1 MTRPASVSDW
11 RERAQKRLP
20 RMMFE
25 YIDGGSY
32 AETTLK
38 RNIGAIERIA
48 LRQRILTDVSKLQL
62 STEVLGEK
70 LAMPLLL
77 APVGMAG
84 LYARRGEVQAARAA
98 QGAGL
103 PFCLSTVSICSIEE
117 VRAAVPDPLWFQL
130 YMIKDRGY
138 METLLE
144 RAKAAGSRVLVFTVD
159 LPIPGARYRDIRS
172 GLSGVL
178 TPLDKIKRGLNGLAH
193 PHWMW
198 DVFLNGRPQSFGNLV
213 EAMPNAKGTDDFSR
227 WIGKNFD
234 ASVNWADFDWVRER
248 WDGPIIIKGIL
259 DAEDAKRAADVGAD
273 GIVVSNH
280 GGRQLDGVPAAI
292 EALPAISRA
301 VGDRMTVLMDGG
313 VRSGLDVLKALALGA
328 KAVLIGRAWAYAL
341 GGGGEAGVSAM
352 LATMRHELEVAMAL
366 TGCTDIRTA
375 GDHLLVKDL

>member
-38 RNIGAIERIA
+38 RNIEAMERIA

-70 LAMPLLL
+70 LAMPLVL

-117 VRAAVPDPLWFQL
+117 VRAAAPEPLWFQL

-138 METLLE
+138 METLLQ

-159 LPIPGARYRDIRS
+159 LPIPGARYRDVRS

-178 TPLDKIKRGLNGLAH
+178 TPLDKLKRGLNGLAH

-198 DVFLNGRPQSFGNLV
+198 NVFLNGRPQSFGNLV

-227 WIGKNFD
+227 WIGGNFD

-259 DAEDAKRAADVGAD
+259 DAEDARRAADVGAD

-328 KAVLIGRAWAYAL
+328 KAVLIGRAWAFAL

-352 LATMRHELEVAMAL
+352 LTTMRHELEVAMAL
-366 TGCTDIRTA
+366 TGCTDVRAA

>member
-1 MTRPASVSDW
+1 
-11 RERAQKRLP
+11 
-20 RMMFE
+20 MMFE

-38 RNIGAIERIA
+38 RNVEAIERIA
-48 LRQRILTDVSKLQL
+48 LRQRVLTDVSKLQL
-62 STEVLGEK
+62 STELFGQT

-84 LYARRGEVQAARAA
+84 LYARRGETQAARAA
-98 QGAGL
+98 QKAGL

-117 VRAAVPDPLWFQL
+117 VRAATPDPIWFQL

-138 METLLE
+138 MSALLE
-144 RAKAAGSRVLVFTVD
+144 RAKAAGTKVLVFTVD

-172 GLSGVL
+172 GLSGIL
-178 TPLDKIKRGLNGLAH
+178 TPLDKLKRGVNGLMH

-234 ASVNWADFDWVRER
+234 ASVNWDDFDWVRER
-248 WDGPIIIKGIL
+248 WDGPIVIKGIL
-259 DAEDAKRAADVGAD
+259 DAEDAKRAAEIGAE
-273 GIVVSNH
+273 GLVVSNH
-280 GGRQLDGVPAAI
+280 GGRQLDGVPASI

-328 KAVLIGRAWAYAL
+328 KGVLIGRAWAFAL

-352 LATMRHELEVAMAL
+352 LTTMRHELEVAMAL
-366 TGCTDIRTA
+366 TGCTDVRTA
-375 GDHLLVKDL
+375 GDHLLVRDL

>member
-38 RNIGAIERIA
+38 RNIEAIEHIA

-70 LAMPLLL
+70 LAMPLVL

-103 PFCLSTVSICSIEE
+103 AFCLSTVSICSIEE
-117 VRAAVPDPLWFQL
+117 VRAAAPEPLWFQL

-138 METLLE
+138 MEALLE

-178 TPLDKIKRGLNGLAH
+178 TPLDKLKRGLNGLAH

-227 WIGKNFD
+227 WIGRNFD
-234 ASVNWADFDWVRER
+234 ASVNWADFNWVRER

-259 DAEDAKRAADVGAD
+259 DAEDARRAADVGAD

-292 EALPAISRA
+292 EALPAISNA

-328 KAVLIGRAWAYAL
+328 KAVLIGRAWAFAL

-352 LATMRHELEVAMAL
+352 LTTMRHELEVAMAL
-366 TGCTDIRTA
+366 TGCTDVRAA